1 MAEERTVPGM
11 KAALTIAGSD
21 SSGGAGI
28 QADIKT
34 WAAMGVFG
42 CTVITAITAQSTRG
56 VMKIEHLSPELVE
69 AQIEAVAGDIRCHAV
84 KTGMIGSVALAN
96 VIASAVKRHQ
106 LRPLVVDPVMVSK
119 SGAKLVDEA
128 IARALAER
136 LFKFAAIV
144 TPNRVEAARLLGG
157 QTCTTIAEGMA
168 AAKQI
173 ARKFGCHAVVVTG
186 FERPGPQADSPP
198 EAVDAYWTGEETVE
212 LTAEKRQSTNTHGA
226 GCTFSAAI
234 AGGLAVGK
242 PLSDAVEQAKSLVSE
257 AIRQNINIGQG
268 NGPVNHL
275 AWLNIK
281 KK

>member
-1 MAEERTVPGM
+1 VADERTVPGM

-42 CTVITAITAQSTRG
+42 CTVITAVTAQNTRG
-56 VMKIEHLSPELVE
+56 VMKIEHLSADLVE
-69 AQIEAVAGDIRCHAV
+69 AQIEAVVGDINCQAY
-84 KTGMIGSVALAN
+84 KTGMIGTVELAQT
-96 VIASAVKRHQ
+96 IAAAVKRHQ
-106 LRPLVVDPVMVSK
+106 LRPLVVDPVMMTK

-128 IARALAER
+128 VARTVAER
-136 LFKFAAIV
+136 LFKYAAIV
-144 TPNRVEAARLLGG
+144 TPNRLEAARLLGG
-157 QTCTTIAEGMA
+157 QSCNTIAEGMS

-173 ARKFGCHAVVVTG
+173 AKRYGCHAVVVTG
-186 FERPGPQADSPP
+186 FERPGPAVDGPP
-198 EAVDAYWTGEETVE
+198 EAVDAFWTGEETVE
-212 LTAEKRQSTNTHGA
+212 LTAEKRPSTNTHGA

-234 AGGLAVGK
+234 VGGLVQGK
-242 PLSDAVEQAKSLVSE
+242 PLNDAVEQAKSLVSE

-268 NGPVNHL
+268 AGPVNHL
-275 AWLNIK
+275 AWLNVK

>member
-28 QADIKT
+28 QADVKT

-84 KTGMIGSVALAN
+84 KTGMIGSIALAD

-128 IARALAER
+128 IARA
-136 LFKFAAIV
+136 V

-157 QTCTTIAEGMA
+157 QTCSTIAEGMA

-234 AGGLAVGK
+234 AGGLALGK

-275 AWLNIK
+275 AWLNVK